1 MKVTQSC
8 LTLWHPMDCSLPG
21 SSVLGI
27 LQARTLEGV
36 AIPFRGSSKPQ
47 DWTQVSPIAGGFFT
61 LWATREAQMRS
72 YGWAL
77 IWHNSCPYKKKEYWG
92 TSTEEQP
99 GEDTAQAQAIC
110 QPRRD
115 AQKDPTPPAPGPQ
128 VSGLQDSEKIHF
140 CCLMHSVMMLCYGS
154 LRRFVYKAKE
164 YHIKC
169 FPEELSRVSCWKI
182 SSVQQSHKTRVVCKE
197 VL

>member
-21 SSVLGI
+21 SSVHGI
-27 LQARTLEGV
+27 LQARTLEWV
-36 AIPFRGSSKPQ
+36 AIPFRGSSQPR

-77 IWHNSCPYKKKEYWG
+77 IWYNSCPYKKKEYWG

-99 GEDTAQAQAIC
+99 GEDTARAQPSAS
-110 QPRRD
+110 
-115 AQKDPTPPAPGPQ
+115 PG
-128 VSGLQDSEKIHF
+128 ET
-140 CCLMHSVMMLCYGS
+140 
-154 LRRFVYKAKE
+154 LRRTLPHQHLDLRFLASRTVRKYISVVWCTQSWCFVMAAWEDSY
-164 YHIKC
+164 
-169 FPEELSRVSCWKI
+169 
-182 SSVQQSHKTRVVCKE
+182 TRPKNTT
-197 VL
+197 